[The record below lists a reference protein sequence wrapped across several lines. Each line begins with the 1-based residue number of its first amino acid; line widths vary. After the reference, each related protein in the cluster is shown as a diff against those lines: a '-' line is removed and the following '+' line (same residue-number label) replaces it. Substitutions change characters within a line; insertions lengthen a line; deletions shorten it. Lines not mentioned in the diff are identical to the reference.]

1 MSLPSLIADN
11 HRTPA
16 RIWVILA
23 TIALVCVVLG
33 PLLAPGAMW
42 LVPVAPSS
50 PGDSSPLAGLD
61 ELISRAAAFLF
72 VFGVFF
78 GAGNFAGLTAVPF
91 AIVALTR
98 CEGAGRIGFALT
110 AIIVFVLGPLLAVLS
125 AAAMVALSLTLPTE
139 VSSNPATGAVRAE
152 WEGLRALLVFGTFA
166 VPLAIDLVRFAVL
179 SFAGVIVYSADPR
192 SAPTGSALA
201 R

>member
-1 MSLPSLIADN
+1 MSLPSLIANN

-33 PLLAPGAMW
+33 PCLAPGAMW
-42 LVPVAPSS
+42 LVPVDPES

-61 ELISRAAAFLF
+61 ELLSRASAF
-72 VFGVFF
+72 VFVMGAFF
-78 GAGNFAGLTAVPF
+78 GAGNFAGLAAVPF
-91 AIVALTR
+91 AIAALTR
-98 CEGAGRIGFALT
+98 CEGAGRIGLALT
-110 AIIVFVLGPLLAVLS
+110 AIIVFILGPLLAVLS
-125 AAAMVALSLTLPTE
+125 AAAMIALSFALPTE
-139 VSSNPATGAVRAE
+139 VTSNPATGAVRTE

-179 SFAGVIVYSADPR
+179 SFAGVIVYFAEPR
-192 SAPTGSALA
+192 SDLTGSALA

>member
-1 MSLPSLIADN
+1 MSLPSLIANN

-33 PLLAPGAMW
+33 PCLALGAMW
-42 LVPVAPSS
+42 LVPVDPES

-61 ELISRAAAFLF
+61 ELLSRASAF
-72 VFGVFF
+72 VFVMGAFF
-78 GAGNFAGLTAVPF
+78 GAGNFAGLAAVPF
-91 AIVALTR
+91 AIAALTR

-110 AIIVFVLGPLLAVLS
+110 AIIVFILGPLLAVLS
-125 AAAMVALSLTLPTE
+125 AAAMIALSFALPTE
-139 VSSNPATGAVRAE
+139 VTSNPATGAVRTE

-179 SFAGVIVYSADPR
+179 SFAGVIVYFAEPR
-192 SAPTGSALA
+192 SDLTGSALA

>member
-1 MSLPSLIADN
+1 MSLPSLLANN
-11 HRTPA
+11 HRSPA
-16 RIWVILA
+16 RVWVILA
-23 TIALVCVVLG
+23 TVALVCVVLG

-42 LVPVAPSS
+42 LVPVASES

-61 ELISRAAAFLF
+61 ELVSRAFAFFF

-78 GAGNFAGLTAVPF
+78 GAGNFVGLTAVPF
-91 AIVALTR
+91 AIAALTR
-98 CEGAGRIGFALT
+98 CDGAGRIGFALT
-110 AIIVFVLGPLLAVLS
+110 AIIVFILGPLLAVLS
-125 AAAMVALSLTLPTE
+125 AAAMVALSLSLPTE
-139 VSSNPATGAVRAE
+139 ASSNPATGAVRAE

-192 SAPTGSALA
+192 SDPTGSALA

>member
-1 MSLPSLIADN
+1 M
-11 HRTPA
+11 
-16 RIWVILA
+16 
-23 TIALVCVVLG
+23 
-33 PLLAPGAMW
+33 
-42 LVPVAPSS
+42 
-50 PGDSSPLAGLD
+50 
-61 ELISRAAAFLF
+61 
-72 VFGVFF
+72 FGVFF

-91 AIVALTR
+91 AIAALTR

-125 AAAMVALSLTLPTE
+125 AAAMVALSLSLPTE

-179 SFAGVIVYSADPR
+179 SFAGGIVYSAEPR
-192 SAPTGSALA
+192 SDPTGSALA